1 MPRVLDDVLEAGR
14 AAFRACRWQEAFDA
28 LGEVDASSPLG
39 PDDLEKLATSAWWIC
54 RLADSIAARER
65 ALRGVSGRGTPA

>member
-1 MPRVLDDVLEAGR
+1 MPRPLETLSEGR

-39 PDDLEKLATSAWWIC
+39 AEDLEKLATSAWWLC
-54 RLADSIAARER
+54 RLQD
-65 ALRGVSGRGTPA
+65 